1 MKDYRCISPKENT
14 EFLAAMEDI
23 LDIYE
28 LTYNTESSFMCMKNL
43 PMPER
48 NTGTASISPGD
59 NDKIDSEYVSEGTCS
74 ISILQS
80 P

>member
-1 MKDYRCISPKENT
+1 
-14 EFLAAMEDI
+14 MEEI

-28 LTYNTESSFMCMKNL
+28 LTYNTELSFVCMKNL
-43 PMPER
+43 PMPEW
-48 NTGTASISPGD
+48 NTETASISPGD
-59 NDKIDSEYVSEGTCS
+59 NDKIDSEYVSVGTCS